1 LISGIAFLIKERADM
16 KLSMEHPILDRMNTI
31 TDFIILNM
39 VFLISCLPVITIGPA
54 AAALYQITLREV
66 RKEHGYLIRTFFQ
79 YFREMF
85 LQGISAF
92 LLFAGVLTVAAY
104 ALAFWHTFSTF
115 MGTVAFMLTFML
127 TIAVLCALIYVF
139 PLMARFQNRFLQTV
153 KNSFLFAAANP
164 GSTAVLLLLRVAAA
178 GLLYLVPVMRI
189 FMMVAGFSLMA
200 YVDSLIFTRLFSP
213 YEKVS

>member
-1 LISGIAFLIKERADM
+1 
-16 KLSMEHPILDRMNTI
+16 MEEIFMRLNLDSPILDHMNTAV
-31 TDFIILNM
+31 DFIVLNM
-39 VFLISCLPVITIGPA
+39 MYLIFCIPVITIGPA
-54 AAALYQITLREV
+54 TAALYQVTLREV
-66 RKEHGYLIRTFFQ
+66 RKEHGYLVRKFFQ
-79 YFREMF
+79 HFREMF

-92 LLFAGVLTVAAY
+92 LLFAGVLTAAAY

-115 MGTVAFMLTFML
+115 VGTVAFMLTFML
-127 TIAVLCALIYVF
+127 TIAVLCAFIYVF

-164 GSTAVLLLLRVAAA
+164 GSTVVLLLLRVAAA